1 MGQMENRQ
9 SHFEPSHAT
18 PFTSQGDRSMTRLNH
33 INLPVSDVPALTHFF
48 QQAFGFR
55 LADQRGAGKFSV
67 LQGDDGFILVLS
79 HDKIGGPKPYPGF
92 FHVGFLVDSTSA
104 VRQQHQRI
112 TDAGFDAPT
121 PAILERG
128 GPKAY
133 GFYHSAPGGVLVE
146 VSTFAEES
154 APALT

>member
-1 MGQMENRQ
+1 
-9 SHFEPSHAT
+9 
-18 PFTSQGDRSMTRLNH
+18 MTRLNH
-33 INLPVSDVPALTHFF
+33 INLPVFDVPELTRFF

-55 LADQRGAGKFSV
+55 LADQSGDGTFSV
-67 LQGDDGFILVLS
+67 LLGDDGFILVLS
-79 HDKIGGPKPYPGF
+79 HDKIGGAKTYPGF

-104 VRQQHQRI
+104 VRQQHQRL
-112 TDAGFDAPT
+112 TDAGFDPPT

-133 GFYHSAPGGVLVE
+133 GFYHPAPGGVLVE
-146 VSTFAEES
+146 VSTFAEEP

>member
-1 MGQMENRQ
+1 MGQMETDKAISNPPMRLH
-9 SHFEPSHAT
+9 SPIE
-18 PFTSQGDRSMTRLNH
+18 GDRTMTRLNH
-33 INLPVSDVPALTHFF
+33 INLPVSNVPELTRFF

-55 LADQRGAGKFSV
+55 LADQSGAGTFSV
-67 LQGDDGFILVLS
+67 LLGDDGFNLVLS
-79 HDKIGGPKPYPGF
+79 HDKIGGPKAYPGF

-112 TDAGFDAPT
+112 TDAGFDPPI

-133 GFYHSAPGGVLVE
+133 GFYHSAPGGVIVE
-146 VSTFAEES
+146 VSTFAEEPVS
-154 APALT
+154 A